1 MSISITQ
8 EQAAA
13 LLPLLPQLAAQLPTP
28 TGVEQQTQEGQDNFS
43 AVEMLARKKKNT
55 KGTPAQRYLLVKFY

>member
-13 LLPLLPQLAAQLPTP
+13 LLPLLPQLAAQLPTS

-43 AVEMLARKKKNT
+43 AAEMLARKKKNT